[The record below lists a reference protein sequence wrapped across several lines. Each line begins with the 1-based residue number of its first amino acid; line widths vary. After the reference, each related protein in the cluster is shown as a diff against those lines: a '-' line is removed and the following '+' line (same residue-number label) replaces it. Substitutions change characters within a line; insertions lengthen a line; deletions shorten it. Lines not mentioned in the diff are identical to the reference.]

1 MKKPLH
7 KRLLHN
13 WALKVLAVAIALALW
28 VLVTRG
34 VTQL

>member
-13 WALKVLAVAIALALW
+13 LGLKVLALAIAIALW